1 MLCQKLID
9 HKISPRPRSPLKQVF
24 LACYNS
30 DPQASADAAFLV
42 FGETTWCCPVTVIC
56 LLLSA
61 LPRMDGV
68 LVNITYQMM
77 ILLCGFVVCFFVC
90 FLSRRIKKKS
100 KAHILVCLKKFCS
113 PIEVIVQQMI
123 VFLCLRVKPW
133 YRHPVNQSRT
143 VNFLSCTLFSM
154 VEMSAS
160 LPLFSVSFFPHIFDY
175 KNILSFTP
183 SLSLSSNMPVP
194 HSYGKTLLSASFSFM
209 LSKQRT

>member
-1 MLCQKLID
+1 MLQQRPTGFSRCSISGIWRDYLVLPCDCHLSSPVCSSQDGWCVGEHNLSDDDLVVWFCCVFFCLFSQQKD
-9 HKISPRPRSPLKQVF
+9 
-24 LACYNS
+24 
-30 DPQASADAAFLV
+30 
-42 FGETTWCCPVTVIC
+42 
-56 LLLSA
+56 
-61 LPRMDGV
+61 
-68 LVNITYQMM
+68 
-77 ILLCGFVVCFFVC
+77 
-90 FLSRRIKKKS
+90 KKKS
-100 KAHILVCLKKFCS
+100 KAHILVCPKKFCS

-143 VNFLSCTLFSM
+143 VDFLSCTLFSM